1 MGARGINCPT
11 GGCDANVAP
20 LSCDAKVC
28 PRSVKQAPAKVK
40 PETKQLKVRALPN
53 VTAVDEFCCNLCS
66 CEDGC
71 TDCDPYVDEARGINC
86 PTGGCAANVVPLSCD
101 AKVCPRKDEN
111 VASMKAKPESNA
123 AKMNFLA
130 HIAPVDEFC
139 CNLGSCEDGCTDC
152 DPYVDEAR
160 GITCP
165 TGGCDANVVPLS
177 CDAKVCPRSV
187 KLQSQYSIV
196 V

>member
-1 MGARGINCPT
+1 MG
-11 GGCDANVAP
+11 VVP

-28 PRSVKQAPAKVK
+28 PRKDENRAALKAK
-40 PETKQLKVRALPN
+40 PESNAAKMNFLADVAP
-53 VTAVDEFCCNLCS
+53 VDEFCCNLCS

-86 PTGGCAANVVPLSCD
+86 PTGGCDANVVPLSCD

-111 VASMKAKPESNA
+111 GASMKAKPESNA

-139 CNLGSCEDGCTDC
+139 CNLCSCE
-152 DPYVDEAR
+152 
-160 GITCP
+160 
-165 TGGCDANVVPLS
+165 
-177 CDAKVCPRSV
+177 
-187 KLQSQYSIV
+187 
-196 V
+196 

>member
-53 VTAVDEFCCNLCS
+53 VTAVDEFCRQLCS

-86 PTGGCAANVVPLSCD
+86 PTGGC
-101 AKVCPRKDEN
+101 
-111 VASMKAKPESNA
+111 
-123 AKMNFLA
+123 
-130 HIAPVDEFC
+130 
-139 CNLGSCEDGCTDC
+139 
-152 DPYVDEAR
+152 
-160 GITCP
+160 
-165 TGGCDANVVPLS
+165 DANVVPLS
-177 CDAKVCPRSV
+177 CDAKICPRSGKQAPAKV
-187 KLQSQYSIV
+187 KPETEQLKV
-196 V
+196 RALPNVTAF